1 MSEMLMEDYIRE
13 QINKGQY
20 GVIVIPISTAE
31 DIAYYIETSRDKTES
46 VRHGKWIKEN
56 IVLTSLPP
64 QSRWHCSE
72 CGSIKD
78 GYDESVLTPYCPKCG
93 AKMLPPTQT
102 DNGVR

>member
-46 VRHGKWIKEN
+46 VRHGKWIGKP
-56 IVLTSLPP
+56 IAGYSTV
-64 QSRWHCSE
+64 RCSE
-72 CGSIKD
+72 CGDVFLENNGKW
-78 GYDESVLTPYCPKCG
+78 EYCPNCG
-93 AKMLPPTQT
+93 CKMDL
-102 DNGVR
+102 DEVNDE